1 MRYFLLYLFLF
12 CSLYVSSAQNYDQ
25 KFLDSLP
32 EDVGLNLL
40 KKQFEDEEFR
50 QPQYRKP
57 SSSIKKPGIISDRFG
72 SNLFSTMQ
80 STFMPVNEPNI
91 DGSYVLDYGDELE
104 LHLTGTESSTTRLV
118 IPRNG
123 TITIKELGL
132 INVSGLSLTQASDI
146 IEAKAREAFLNTSAF
161 LTLVKIRDIQVLIMG
176 NVYSPGSYVLSG
188 NSNALHALNVAGGP
202 SEAGSFRRIT
212 VSRGN
217 KEVENIDLYKTFITG
232 KASYSSRLV
241 SGDIV
246 FVHPFINIV
255 SIGGGVKR
263 PGEYELT
270 EEEDLSTAIQ
280 FANGLSREANINK
293 INLERIS
300 NGAIISKDF
309 TKLSDLN
316 LMRSQDGDFITIGKN
331 EFVSVEIQ
339 GSIIRP
345 GKYLM
350 NEGEGI
356 KHLVSKAGGY
366 KKYANPFGGIY
377 LNETALALGQQ
388 AKKDLEKQALEKINN
403 NPITVDNKYMPNR
416 YIPIEVPQKLGR
428 YSALGRLKAEFNLDL
443 LTADP
448 SLDVILEEGDKVII
462 PSTIN
467 QVFIYG
473 SVSSE
478 GPIKYL
484 SGKDFNYYIDLR
496 GGLLSKANKKEI
508 FILHPD
514 GSSKRV
520 RLTKSIF
527 KRTLKD
533 NMIYPGSIILVPEE
547 HSTIEP
553 KLRMAEIYTSILS
566 SLGLSLASLTLIGDR

>member
-1 MRYFLLYLFLF
+1 MRYFLLYPFLF
-12 CSLYVSSAQNYDQ
+12 CSLYLSSAQNYDQ

-32 EDVGLNLL
+32 EDVKLSLL
-40 KKQFEDEEFR
+40 KKQFEDEELR
-50 QPQYRKP
+50 KPQYRNP

-104 LHLTGTESSTTRLV
+104 LHLTGTDSSTTRLV
-118 IPRNG
+118 ISRNG
-123 TITIKELGL
+123 TITIKELGS
-132 INVSGLSLTQASDI
+132 INVSGLSLTQASNI

-202 SEAGSFRRIT
+202 SKSGSFRRIT

-255 SIGGGVKR
+255 SIDGGVKR

-270 EEEDLSTAIQ
+270 EEETLSTAIQ
-280 FANGLSREANINK
+280 FANGVSRDANINR
-293 INLERIS
+293 IYLERIS
-300 NGAIISKDF
+300 NGTMISKDF

-316 LMRSQDGDFITIGKN
+316 LMRSQDGDLITIEKN

-366 KKYANPFGGIY
+366 KKNANPFGGIY

-388 AKKDLEKQALEKINN
+388 AKKELQKQDLKNITK
-403 NPITVDNKYMPNR
+403 NPISVDGKNIGAAYN
-416 YIPIEVPQKLGR
+416 PIEIPQKLAR
-428 YSALGRLKAEFNLDL
+428 YSSLGRLKAEFNLDL

-448 SLDVILEEGDKVII
+448 SLDVVLEEGDKVII

-473 SVSSE
+473 SIASE
-478 GPIKYL
+478 GPVKYL
-484 SGKDFNYYIDLR
+484 SGKSFKYYIDLR
-496 GGLLSKANKKEI
+496 GGLLSKADKKEI

-520 RLTKSIF
+520 RLAKSIF
-527 KRTLKD
+527 KGNLKD
-533 NMIYPGSIILVPEE
+533 SEIYPGSIILVPEE
-547 HSTIEP
+547 HSTIGP
-553 KLRMAEIYTSILS
+553 RLRMAEVYSSLLS
-566 SLGLSLASLTLIGDR
+566 SLGFSLASLSILN